1 LIDLGCEDEDCG
13 ADDVEEV
20 EFAFELEADGENTLA
35 LLRVGVTGD
44 SGGAEILRCV
54 F

>member
-1 LIDLGCEDEDCG
+1 MDRGCEDEICG

-20 EFAFELEADGENTLA
+20 EFAFELEAAGENILA
-35 LLRVGVTGD
+35 LLLVGVTGD
-44 SGGAEILRCV
+44 SGGADVLRCV